1 MPALL
6 MNARVSSYLTIGVRP
21 QARIIFQASPY
32 FFSDSPKGRYYCIAS
47 SAIFLIVVLGW
58 FAYQALWFLGYVQ
71 ALPLGLATSC

>member
-1 MPALL
+1 MQCTCFPH
-6 MNARVSSYLTIGVRP
+6 LTITSCL

-32 FFSDSPKGRYYCIAS
+32 FFSDSPKGRYYCLAS
-47 SAIFLIVVLGW
+47 SALFLVIVLGW